1 MVATNSIL
9 SGAVVVGVLR
19 GFPARE
25 WRGGKGF
32 SIARVLMSID
42 KCTYMVAIY
51 SSAIRVPSLFGD
63 PSGKSDFVAAVDK
76 ALAKCK
82 STSS

>member
-1 MVATNSIL
+1 MFTVVGGGGRGGAVVATNSIL

-42 KCTYMVAIY
+42 KCTYMVASY
-51 SSAIRVPSLFGD
+51 FSYL
-63 PSGKSDFVAAVDK
+63 
-76 ALAKCK
+76 
-82 STSS
+82 